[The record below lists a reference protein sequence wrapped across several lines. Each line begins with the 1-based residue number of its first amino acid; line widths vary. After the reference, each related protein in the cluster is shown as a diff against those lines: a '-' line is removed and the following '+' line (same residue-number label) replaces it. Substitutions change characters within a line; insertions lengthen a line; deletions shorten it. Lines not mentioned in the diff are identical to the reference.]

1 MNPLKIL
8 RNIMKK
14 IVLLL
19 MCFLAIL
26 NKTQAQYLNAQ
37 TYEFSIETIKSVSIA
52 NSVTNSANNIF
63 NGNDELTSIT
73 IIGEGNMQDFTS
85 TNRPWETIKQQIN
98 EITISEQITSI
109 GNYAFEGCSIN
120 SITIPNQITSIGSS
134 AFSSCSLLS
143 KVVLT

>member
-1 MNPLKIL
+1 MKKLSYNYVKKRGSGNMNPLKIL

-52 NSVTNSANNIF
+52 NENNIQIF
-63 NGNDELTSIT
+63 STSKNQFEIS
-73 IIGEGNMQDFTS
+73 GEIYALKS
-85 TNRPWETIKQQIN
+85 
-98 EITISEQITSI
+98 EI
-109 GNYAFEGCSIN
+109 
-120 SITIPNQITSIGSS
+120 
-134 AFSSCSLLS
+134 
-143 KVVLT
+143 